1 MEKRVVVRIVFTAL
15 SLKEAA
21 EFEEK
26 LEKLLEKYGPHEVEV
41 TALSSSVGPPREQI
55 YQKEVP

>member
-1 MEKRVVVRIVFTAL
+1 MAEKRVVVRIIFTAL

-26 LEKLLEKYGPHEVEV
+26 LEEILEEYGPHEVEV
-41 TALSSSVGPPREQI
+41 TSLSSTMSPGRE
-55 YQKEVP
+55 